1 MSLRHPPGAMRS
13 ARVSLKASTETAA
26 GYREGAGLGLPLLS
40 GALQDVLGNAHLA
53 RLSVEGPA
61 DAQDLYLQSLFS
73 VAEETGFD
81 VRGFLPWQV
90 DATWMSWVA
99 PVVDALFLAEQVGD
113 VSGASSPG
121 AVVSAALRG
130 ARGQD
135 SGAGLETLLRRTG
148 GGRAL
153 TGAEQVFLTQVHGR
167 SFPEARVHEGP
178 AARAAAEAIA
188 ARAFT
193 VGFDIYAGAEGVG
206 LHSADAAE
214 LLAHEVTHVRQA
226 GEGSLPTPTRGGL
239 TVSSPSQP
247 HEREA
252 EALGRVG
259 RSLAAAIDQGGLDIT
274 WPTDAAGQA
283 IAGHLQARFEAAGF
297 GDAAVG
303 REVEAPAASPVAEA
317 IVSRDEESE
326 GQKEAVTPQAK
337 GAVPK
342 AKSAGA
348 GDVFTEAEAKAISE
362 KWKTQGAYKVSDAN
376 TQEPTKE
383 WILWRREAKR
393 FVKKNLAKLTQAE
406 NDEIQKW
413 LQRFEAYE
421 IWQLRQTGVA
431 PEVPG
436 AAPHKLSEAV
446 GRAPPSP
453 AFEKVTKHEITMPD
467 GSTKVTYKDHPVAND
482 YEYLRDNTGV
492 GRGGQK
498 LKNRKDIEEQFA
510 KAGITDESQKRVLR
524 AVSEVEGGFE
534 AVNTYDTGFVSVGII
549 QFITGEN
556 GKGSLA
562 EMLRKT
568 KAADASQF
576 ATYFHNLGIDVDK
589 NGVVVVDPETGA
601 VLHGS
606 DAVSAIIRDKRL
618 TAIFEQAGLNS
629 SACQTAQMKT
639 SVEKYYA
646 ANFAFQDIKVA
657 LFTGGGESKYF
668 YGSKALSKAQAKAK
682 KVGGD
687 ATATELPAISGKYG
701 DLYQSEAG
709 RAALMDKWVQ
719 YGSGTKKFNKGIVP
733 LLEKHQITTVEEL
746 AKIERELIPL
756 VQNRIEVLERSD
768 LSQPP

>member
-1 MSLRHPPGAMRS
+1 MSLRRPPGAMRS
-13 ARVSLKASTETAA
+13 ARVSLQASTETAA

-135 SGAGLETLLRRTG
+135 SGAGLETLLRRTD
-148 GGRAL
+148 GGRVL

-226 GEGSLPTPTRGGL
+226 GEGSLPTPTSGGL

-252 EALGRVG
+252 EALGRMG
-259 RSLAAAIDQGGLDIT
+259 RSLAAAIDQGGLDLT

-297 GDAAVG
+297 SDAAAG

-326 GQKEAVTPQAK
+326 GQEEAVTPKAQ

-342 AKSAGA
+342 AKSTGA

-376 TQEPTKE
+376 TQKPTKE
-383 WILWRREAKR
+383 WILWTRAANS
-393 FVKKNLAKLTQAE
+393 FVKKNRKKLTQE
-406 NDEIQKW
+406 EKDEITMW

-421 IWQLRQTGVA
+421 IWQLRQTGEA

-436 AAPHKLSEAV
+436 AAPLKLSEAV

-482 YEYLRDNTGV
+482 NDYLLDNTGV
-492 GRGGQK
+492 GRGGQM
-498 LKNRKDIEEQFA
+498 LKDRKDIEEQFA

-524 AVSEVEGGFE
+524 AVSQIEGGFE
-534 AVNTYDTGFVSVGII
+534 GVNTYDTGFVSVGII
-549 QFITGEN
+549 QFTTGEN

-568 KAADASQF
+568 KADDAGQF

-589 NGVVVVDPETGA
+589 NGLVVVDPETGA
-601 VLHGS
+601 VLHGG

-618 TAIFEQAGLNS
+618 TAIFQQAGLNS

-639 SVEKYYA
+639 SIKMYYA
-646 ANFAFQDIKVA
+646 ANFAFQAIKVA
-657 LFTGGGESKYF
+657 SFTSGGETKYF
-668 YGSKALSKAQAKAK
+668 YGSKALSKAQAMAK
-682 KVGGD
+682 KAGGD
-687 ATATELPAISGKYG
+687 AAATELPAISGKYG

-709 RAALMDKWVQ
+709 RVALMDKWVQ
-719 YGSGTKKFNKGIVP
+719 YGSGDYNFNKGIVP

-756 VQNRIEVLERSD
+756 VQNRIKVLE
-768 LSQPP
+768 LSELTQPP